1 MLPTPRRDKVA
12 SEKWAHNGV
21 QARGEE
27 AAEPWLG
34 WGSQSWRVRVA
45 VYTDG
50 METWALELTAWT
62 LTLSKLL
69 NEPLWA
75 LASSFTM
82 DDKPQLYFEA

>member
-34 WGSQSWRVRVA
+34 WGEPELAGKSGSLHGRDGDVGSRANRVD
-45 VYTDG
+45 TDFKQ
-50 METWALELTAWT
+50 AA
-62 LTLSKLL
+62 
-69 NEPLWA
+69 
-75 LASSFTM
+75 
-82 DDKPQLYFEA
+82 